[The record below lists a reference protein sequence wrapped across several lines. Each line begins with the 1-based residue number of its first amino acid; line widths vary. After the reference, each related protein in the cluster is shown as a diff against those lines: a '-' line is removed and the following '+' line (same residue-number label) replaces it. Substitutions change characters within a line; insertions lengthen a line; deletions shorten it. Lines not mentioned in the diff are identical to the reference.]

1 MTKRQTSSAIGS
13 SKLCRASG
21 LRFAMSRGFVV
32 LAAAMITLSSVII
45 ASTVARSGVDHP
57 YQTKADFDQAF
68 AAVAAYSAVIA
79 ANAPLDVDRLRQF
92 GLNRINLAQSSR

>member
-1 MTKRQTSSAIGS
+1 MAKRQTSTIAS
-13 SKLCRASG
+13 SKLCRASV
-21 LRFAMSRGFVV
+21 LRLAMSRGFVV
-32 LAAAMITLSSVII
+32 LAAAMITLSSVVI

-57 YQTKADFDQAF
+57 YQTKVDFDQAF
-68 AAVAAYSAVIA
+68 AAVAAYSAVMT

>member
-1 MTKRQTSSAIGS
+1 MVKRQTSTIAS
-13 SKLCRASG
+13 SNLWRASV
-21 LRFAMSRGFVV
+21 LHFAMSRGFVV
-32 LAAAMITLSSVII
+32 LAAAMITLSSVVI

-68 AAVAAYSAVIA
+68 AAVAAYSAVIT

>member
-1 MTKRQTSSAIGS
+1 MAKRQTSTIAL
-13 SKLCRASG
+13 SKLCRGSV

-32 LAAAMITLSSVII
+32 LATAMITLGSVVI

-68 AAVAAYSAVIA
+68 AAVAAYAAVIT

-92 GLNRINLAQSSR
+92 GLNRIHLARSSR

>member
-1 MTKRQTSSAIGS
+1 MAKRQTSTMAS
-13 SKLCRASG
+13 SKLCRARV

-32 LAAAMITLSSVII
+32 LAAATIALASVVI

-68 AAVAAYSAVIA
+68 AAAAYVAVLT
-79 ANAPLDVDRLRQF
+79 ANAPLDADRLRQF